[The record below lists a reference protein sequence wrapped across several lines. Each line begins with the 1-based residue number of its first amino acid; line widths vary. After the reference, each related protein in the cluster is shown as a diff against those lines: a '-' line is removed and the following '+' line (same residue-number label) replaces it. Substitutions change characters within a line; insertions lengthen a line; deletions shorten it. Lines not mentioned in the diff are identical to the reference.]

1 MYVTLTM
8 DFFSH
13 LFHFFVTLSFCGKI
27 IKIKLTKIHYD
38 INILTSTYI
47 FIRKKHKNKINK
59 ITADSCILLTLSSFL
74 KVFYGRTA
82 PRISGNFLENILG
95 LVYFIERLQNES
107 FPKNFLISLRPPLEW
122 FYCATINLLCYNKQ
136 DTKMKQ
142 MKPSPV
148 YIMKIK
154 YKRKC
159 SRREGNRVSAAVKP
173 NLNNQWIQ
181 LKRSKTTAQQMGKY
195 K

>member
-1 MYVTLTM
+1 
-8 DFFSH
+8 
-13 LFHFFVTLSFCGKI
+13 
-27 IKIKLTKIHYD
+27 
-38 INILTSTYI
+38 
-47 FIRKKHKNKINK
+47 
-59 ITADSCILLTLSSFL
+59 
-74 KVFYGRTA
+74 
-82 PRISGNFLENILG
+82 
-95 LVYFIERLQNES
+95 
-107 FPKNFLISLRPPLEW
+107 
-122 FYCATINLLCYNKQ
+122 
-136 DTKMKQ
+136 MKQ